1 MTSIS
6 STVRQYIYR
15 NPTIKDALMMGIV
28 NYSSLAR
35 KIMNEMKINN
45 FEAVETALKR
55 IPKIEKDSVDIKKAL
70 KTSKIETITGVSYIV
85 LKSSSENIK
94 KAASLLS
101 SIVKDYNQ
109 YRMIQGIQ
117 GTVVVIDDH
126 EFEKI
131 VSNFQRGEIIEKR
144 RGLGEI
150 IITSRED
157 ITFIKGYVAYVSNV
171 LAVNDINLLQ
181 LVSFYTDITVIIDT
195 KDMAKAFNVL
205 MSEIEA

>member
-6 STVRQYIYR
+6 STVREYIYR
-15 NPTIKDALMMGIV
+15 NPTIKDAIMMGIV

-35 KIMNEMKINN
+35 KIMNELKINN

-55 IPKIEKDSVDIKKAL
+55 IPREEKDTGNIRKAL
-70 KTSKIETITGVSYIV
+70 KNSKIETVTGVSYIV

-101 SIVKDYNQ
+101 SIINDYNQ
-109 YRMIQGIQ
+109 YRIIQGIQ

-126 EFEKI
+126 EYDKI
-131 VSNFQRGEIIEKR
+131 INNFQRGEIIEKK

-150 IITSRED
+150 IITSRDD
-157 ITFIKGYVAYVSNV
+157 ITFIRGYVAYVSNI

-195 KDMAKAFNVL
+195 KDMAKAFTAL
-205 MSEIEA
+205 MTEIGI

>member
-1 MTSIS
+1 MNSIS
-6 STVRQYIYR
+6 STVREYVYR

-35 KIMNEMKINN
+35 KIMNELKISN

-55 IPKIEKDSVDIKKAL
+55 IPREEKDTGNIRKAL
-70 KTSKIETITGVSYIV
+70 KNSKIETVTGVSYIV

-101 SIVKDYNQ
+101 SMVKDYNQ
-109 YRMIQGIQ
+109 YRIIQGIQ

-126 EFEKI
+126 EYDRI
-131 VSNFQRGEIIEKR
+131 INNFQRGEVIEKK
-144 RGLGEI
+144 RGMGEI
-150 IITSRED
+150 IITSRDD
-157 ITFIKGYVAYVSNV
+157 ITFIRGYVAYVSNI

-195 KDMAKAFNVL
+195 RDMAKAFNVL
-205 MSEIEA
+205 MAEIGT

>member
-1 MTSIS
+1 MVSIS

-70 KTSKIETITGVSYIV
+70 KNSKIETITGVSYIV

-109 YRMIQGIQ
+109 YRIIQGIQ

-131 VSNFQRGEIIEKR
+131 VSNFQRGEIIEKK

-157 ITFIKGYVAYVSNV
+157 TTFIKGYVAYVSNV

>member
-1 MTSIS
+1 MVSIS

-70 KTSKIETITGVSYIV
+70 KNSKIETITGVSYIV

>member
-6 STVRQYIYR
+6 SAVRQYIYR

-70 KTSKIETITGVSYIV
+70 KNSKIETITGVSYIV

-109 YRMIQGIQ
+109 YRIIQGIQ

-131 VSNFQRGEIIEKR
+131 VSNFQRGEIIEKK

-157 ITFIKGYVAYVSNV
+157 TTFIKGYVAYVSNV